1 MGCGAAR
8 MIPDSSLAQLGGH
21 TAGILGLATFLVD
34 GEVRVASASHDKTV
48 RIWRTTGECLIHVL
62 EGHGDF
68 LTAICAYES
77 GGAARVASGSA
88 DRTVRIWD
96 PKEGKCLHILRG
108 HEYFIKVMTAFKDAS
123 TGDALI
129 ASSALDG
136 TIRTWRGDDGSPV
149 AVIKVHAQPPGHEL
163 SSIRRQSLVAPPRK
177 RGSMVGGA
185 QGGARKSQYKSKVA
199 AKPPPGGEKPAFAI
213 AAFDGATRLVTG
225 HADGT
230 MKTWANASGD
240 AAAADWQSHEAP
252 VFALCVFAGAAGER
266 CASGSGDFS
275 IKVWD
280 LAARAALVTIP
291 GAHDEKVCCLVCFAP
306 PDGSPAKLVSG
317 SGDMQLALWDA
328 EATPELEPP
337 EKGKPDDDEEA
348 GPRSKAINRLEG
360 HTTVVSSLGA
370 YLSNGKQRVAS
381 AAWDGKVRLWD
392 PFDDG
397 PGVC

>member
-136 TIRTWRGDDGSPV
+136 TIRTWRGGDGSPV
-149 AVIKVHAQPPGHEL
+149 AVIKCTRSPGPRAQQHPAPV
-163 SSIRRQSLVAPPRK
+163 LVAPPRK
-177 RGSMVGGA
+177 RGSMVGA
-185 QGGARKSQYKSKVA
+185 PGGARKSQYKSKVA

-240 AAAADWQSHEAP
+240 AAAADWQGHEAP

-280 LAARAALVTIP
+280 LAARAAL
-291 GAHDEKVCCLVCFAP
+291 
-306 PDGSPAKLVSG
+306 
-317 SGDMQLALWDA
+317 LALWDA